1 MIKFFLLAG
10 MVGDIGKEVNM
21 IKFSK
26 IQAIIWAIMA
36 LVTGLSAETMV
47 NDMVSFAIILILFS
61 FFVAMA
67 YLNFTFYEELKETI
81 L

>member
-36 LVTGLSAETMV
+36 LLTGLSAETMV
-47 NDMVSFAIILILFS
+47 NDMVSFALILILFF

-67 YLNFTFYEELKETI
+67 YLNYACYEELKETF

>member
-1 MIKFFLLAG
+1 MIKFFLLVG
-10 MVGDIGKEVNM
+10 MIGDIGKEVNM

-47 NDMVSFAIILILFS
+47 NDMVSFALILILFS

>member
-47 NDMVSFAIILILFS
+47 NDMVSFALILIIFS

-67 YLNFTFYEELKETI
+67 YLNYAYYEELKETF

>member
-47 NDMVSFAIILILFS
+47 NDMVSFALILILFS